1 MFYEESSIVLSI
13 YLHSLQCAGLQ
24 FGNAELKSKRHEVLV
39 CDFLNSDNVYFWLS
53 NCDGL
58 ITQQILGAQS
68 ENICISQFQLRLVLD
83 PHPKIPKVPP

>member
-39 CDFLNSDNVYFWLS
+39 CDF
-53 NCDGL
+53 
-58 ITQQILGAQS
+58 
-68 ENICISQFQLRLVLD
+68 
-83 PHPKIPKVPP
+83 